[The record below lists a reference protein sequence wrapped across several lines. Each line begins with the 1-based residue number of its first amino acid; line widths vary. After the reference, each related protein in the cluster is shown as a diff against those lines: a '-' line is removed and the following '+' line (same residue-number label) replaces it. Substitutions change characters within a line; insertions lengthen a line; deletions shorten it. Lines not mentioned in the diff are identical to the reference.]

1 MSYSLKSAYCHGW
14 KKIIMKETVIFF
26 SYKIGARWKNA
37 SRFCCCCFKLLPYLK
52 NQPAHS
58 VANSLCRGL
67 PYSFQGAA
75 VDGTTAT
82 WPPSTRG
89 GNPGGHVLKWT
100 RSRLCGTGFWNDR
113 REPGSFPSSC
123 DSGSRP
129 PSLLLTRRGVNLCC
143 LKRHGTWDFAAFL
156 KFFILFLKVLS
167 GWWWF
172 LDKREIPTFYIF
184 LSKDV

>member
-1 MSYSLKSAYCHGW
+1 
-14 KKIIMKETVIFF
+14 MKETVIFF
-26 SYKIGARWKNA
+26 SYKIGAQWKDA
-37 SRFCCCCFKLLPYLK
+37 SRFCCCFKLLPYLK
-52 NQPAHS
+52 NQPADS

-67 PYSFQGAA
+67 PSSFQGAA
-75 VDGTTAT
+75 VDRTTAT

-89 GNPGGHVLKWT
+89 GNPGGHVQVC
-100 RSRLCGTGFWNDR
+100 LCGTGFWNDR

-143 LKRHGTWDFAAFL
+143 LKRHGTWDFSAFK

-167 GWWWF
+167 GGWWF
-172 LDKREIPTFYIF
+172 LDKWEIPAFYIS
-184 LSKDV
+184 LSKDM